1 MENIGA
7 LLKDRP
13 LYTISSDKSVRETA
27 AIMAEKKVGALPVVE
42 GERLVGLFSERDV
55 ITRVIA
61 KGLDPAATRLS
72 DVMTT
77 NLVVAN
83 ADEDVSACLGKMQ
96 QAHCRHLPVIAEE
109 RLVGFISLRDLLQKD
124 LSQKA
129 EDLEYLKSY
138 MFTIPPGNT
147 KL

>member
-83 ADEDVSACLGKMQ
+83 ADEDVSACLSKMQ

>member
-1 MENIGA
+1 MENIGT
-7 LLKDRP
+7 LLKNRP
-13 LYTISSDKSVRETA
+13 LHTISNDKSVRETA
-27 AIMAEKKVGALPVVE
+27 EIMAEKKVGALPVVD

-61 KGLDPAATRLS
+61 KGLDPATTRLS

-77 NLVVAN
+77 KLIVASEE
-83 ADEDVSACLGKMQ
+83 EDIETCLSKMQ
-96 QAHCRHLPVIAEE
+96 QAHCRHLPVVSGE

-124 LSQKA
+124 LSQKS

-138 MFTIPPGNT
+138 MFTVPPGTN
-147 KL
+147 K